1 MHERTEAAR
10 RHADA
15 IWEAGILRVHR
26 FVASGMIPPTDTCPE
41 AEIWSATVRAIIAY
55 SNDRNLLARWDRASL
70 EQRYAMFEGRKL
82 GYDHFIACYNA
93 EVWAMVGQALQSA
106 RQ

>member
-1 MHERTEAAR
+1 MSERTEAAR
-10 RHADA
+10 RHADT
-15 IWEAGILRVHR
+15 IWKAGILRVHR

-41 AEIWSATVRAIIAY
+41 AEIWSATVHEIIAY
-55 SNDRNLLARWDRASL
+55 SNDRDLLARWDRASL
-70 EQRYAMFEGRKL
+70 EQRYTMFEGRKL

-93 EVWAMVGQALQSA
+93 EVHAMIVQSLQST